1 MPDFDAAAVLP
12 DTTFAAVTPAIPA
25 PTDAPL
31 ATSAR
36 ITAAAAAAAAA
47 FGTPVAPSAPGRD
60 PFAGGYAAEAYA
72 AGWQLPETK
81 PATELAAELVAKSG
95 TAAATPPAEIPE
107 KKLIDS
113 VIAAGANEVAAATS
127 PVLDLALLL
136 RAYRLM
142 QTAAAMAVLY
152 EDQKATASR
161 YVHATAR
168 GHEAVQLA
176 AAFLL
181 TEYDFA
187 APYYRDD
194 AMLLGF
200 GLRPYELMLQL
211 LAKRDDPFSGGRTYY
226 CHPSLRRA
234 GMPVIPHQ
242 SSATGMQ
249 AIPATGAAQ
258 AIKYLEGNVSRF
270 SFLVSG
276 SGEETPDNVADQP
289 ATSNEQPET
298 RNQKPETR
306 NPLVLCST
314 GDGAMTEGEVSEALQ
329 MAVLHQLP
337 IIYLVQDNDWGIS
350 ATGREM
356 RAMDAYEFAAGFPGL
371 LRLRV
376 DGADFES
383 SYRGLREAVAHVRGR
398 RGPVLVHAKCPLLG
412 HHTSG
417 VRREWYRGDDL
428 AAHQLHDPLP
438 RLHQRLLNLGVA
450 EAELAALQA
459 EATATVAADWALA
472 LAAPNPD
479 PATFA
484 DHEFAPPATLT
495 EAGERTPA
503 GAEKVL
509 MVDAALHAV
518 DDILREFPEALFYGQ
533 DVGGELGGVFRE
545 AALLAKKYGDARVF
559 NTPIQ
564 EAYIVGSTA
573 GMAAV
578 GAKPIVEIQFADYI
592 WPALNQLVEE
602 LSKSCYLS
610 NGQFPVQALIRVPV
624 GAYGGG
630 GPYHSGSIESTL
642 LTIRGIK
649 VVYPSNAADM
659 KGLLRAA
666 FLDPN
671 PVVLLEHK
679 GLYWS
684 KVPGTEDAKTLEP
697 AAGYVIPLGQAAIAQ
712 PADPAE
718 LARGNTALVVSYGM
732 GIYWAKAASRS
743 YPGQIEILDL
753 RTLNPLDFEA
763 VEAATRRHGKVLV
776 LTEEPLM
783 NSFAE
788 SLAGRIQ
795 RHCFEVLDAPV
806 FTLGAA
812 DLPAIALNV
821 ELEKMMLPSA
831 VKVSVVLG
839 ELLAW

>member
-1 MPDFDAAAVLP
+1 MLFDAPAAPVAAVP
-12 DTTFAAVTPAIPA
+12 AAPGFDLLRRAY
-25 PTDAPL
+25 L
-31 ATSAR
+31 LMH
-36 ITAAAAAAAAA
+36 TAAEMA
-47 FGTPVAPSAPGRD
+47 TL
-60 PFAGGYAAEAYA
+60 YEANK
-72 AGWQLPETK
+72 T
-81 PATELAAELVAKSG
+81 
-95 TAAATPPAEIPE
+95 
-107 KKLIDS
+107 
-113 VIAAGANEVAAATS
+113 VAA
-127 PVLDLALLL
+127 
-136 RAYRLM
+136 
-142 QTAAAMAVLY
+142 
-152 EDQKATASR
+152 R

-176 AAFLL
+176 TAFLL
-181 TEYDFA
+181 TGADYA

-194 AMLLGF
+194 ALLLGL

-226 CHPSLRRA
+226 SHPSLRRA
-234 GMPVIPHQ
+234 GVPVMPHQ

-249 AIPATGAAQ
+249 AIPATGMAHALS
-258 AIKYLEGNVSRF
+258 YLEGQGLGDEAS
-270 SFLVSG
+270 
-276 SGEETPDNVADQP
+276 Q
-289 ATSNEQPET
+289 
-298 RNQKPETR
+298 
-306 NPLVLCST
+306 PLVLCSI

-329 MAVLHQLP
+329 MAILHRLP
-337 IIYLVQDNDWGIS
+337 IVYLVQDNDWGIS

-371 LRLRV
+371 HRVRV
-376 DGADFES
+376 DGADVVS
-383 SYRGLREAVAHVRGR
+383 SYNGLAEAFAHVRAR
-398 RGPVLVHAKCPLLG
+398 RGPALVHAKCPLLG

-417 VRREWYRGDDL
+417 VRREWYRGDNL
-428 AAHQLHDPLP
+428 AAHQQQDPLP
-438 RLHQRLLNLGVA
+438 RLHRRLLQAGATEEELTA
-450 EAELAALQA
+450 LAAQA
-459 EATATVAADWALA
+459 RATVAADWAEA
-472 LAAPNPD
+472 QAAPDPD
-479 PATFA
+479 PATYA
-484 DHEFAPPATLT
+484 DHEFAPPAVLA
-495 EAGERTPA
+495 EAGERAPA
-503 GAEKVL
+503 GADKAL

-545 AALLAKKYGDARVF
+545 AALLAKKYGDKRVF

-578 GAKPIVEIQFADYI
+578 GARPIVEIQFADYI

-610 NGQFPVQALIRVPV
+610 MGKFPVPTLIRVPV

-630 GPYHSGSIESTL
+630 GPYHSGSVESTL

-684 KVPGTEDAKTLEP
+684 KVPGTEDAKTTEP
-697 AAGYVIPLGQAAIAQ
+697 AAGYVIPLGVAAVAQ
-712 PADPAE
+712 EAAADK
-718 LARGNTALVVSYGM
+718 LASGETCVVITYGM
-732 GIYWAKAASRS
+732 GVYWAKTASRD
-743 YPGQIEILDL
+743 YPGRVEILDL
-753 RTLNPLDFEA
+753 RTLNPLDWEA
-763 VEAATRRHGKVLV
+763 VQAAVHRHGKALV
-776 LTEEPLM
+776 LTEEPLL

-795 RHCFEVLDAPV
+795 RHCFRQLDAPV

-812 DLPAIALNV
+812 NLPAIALNV
-821 ELEKMMLPSA
+821 ELEKQMLPSA
-831 VKVSVVLG
+831 AKVAVALG
-839 ELLAW
+839 ELLGY